1 MEFDFAN
8 YNERPLEEPRR
19 DFIQEVRNLFQMRV
33 VTDVTVYEHTD
44 ECRDFRGER
53 PCRCPV
59 VPLYYIG
66 RRAGPDHGLERLS
79 ITPTF
84 LTLAELHGYCEK
96 NIDRLRA
103 KAQSEP
109 KPKTDSG
116 QYYQNE

>member
-1 MEFDFAN
+1 MEFDFAS
-8 YNERPLEEPRR
+8 YDERLPEEPRR
-19 DFIQEVRNLFQMRV
+19 DFIQEVRNLFQMSV

-44 ECRDFRGER
+44 ECCHYRGER

-66 RRAGPDHGLERLS
+66 RRAEPEHGLERLR

-84 LTLAELHGYCEK
+84 LTLSELDAYCEE

-109 KPKTDSG
+109 KLRTDS
-116 QYYQNE
+116 